1 MGVGRSLLRV
11 RLLSLPVLLPAL
23 LAGLMAGCAN
33 KDQDTAVDGFVV
45 VGSSPDPGAEDA
57 TAATQPELRVNA
69 EADAAA
75 CTANSLSFNAI
86 SDDGAVLFEV
96 DYIIS
101 IEEGGSKIRFLHDGG
116 LSEGYRYAVY
126 VNAQAETVCVDTD
139 GRELVPYGLEFFV
152 P

>member
-1 MGVGRSLLRV
+1 VSSLA
-11 RLLSLPVLLPAL
+11 LLPAL
-23 LAGLMAGCAN
+23 LASCGN
-33 KDQDTAVDGFVV
+33 KELDTAVDAFVV
-45 VGSSPDPGAEDA
+45 VGTSPDPGAEDA

-75 CTANSLSFNAI
+75 CTTSSLSFHAI

-96 DYIIS
+96 DYTIS

-116 LSEGYRYAVY
+116 LAEGYRYAVY
-126 VNAQAETVCVDTD
+126 VDAQAETACADTD
-139 GRELVPYGLEFFV
+139 GRALVPYGLEFFV